1 MPTAEEA
8 FGFDP
13 SKGKIISYDI
23 SYGLDVE
30 IPATIG
36 GVAVTTI
43 GDFAFSNNDLISV
56 TIPDSVTMIGGCAF
70 ANNHLTNVMIG
81 ESVTEIEEGVFQ
93 NNDLTNVTIPDSVTM
108 IGRSAFADNHLT
120 SVKIGDSVTRIED
133 DAFWNNDLTSV
144 TIPDSV
150 TSLGSYAFAKNH
162 LISVTIGKSVTYI
175 DNSVFW
181 NNDLT
186 SVIIPESV
194 TSLGSYAFADNH
206 LTSVV
211 LPKSVISIDED
222 DIWHYGFKIEQV
234 FLIDSSYS
242 DIYCG
247 DQILKQVDT
256 SIKSKEFFTINL
268 QKLYPEID
276 PAKVNVIEISYCES
290 FNYDSSTGEVS
301 IMNAS
306 ADLITL
312 SYEYVQE
319 EITVLKVSVPIY
331 LRVHE
336 LE

>member
-150 TSLGSYAFAKNH
+150 TSLGSYAFA
-162 LISVTIGKSVTYI
+162 
-175 DNSVFW
+175 
-181 NNDLT
+181 
-186 SVIIPESV
+186 
-194 TSLGSYAFADNH
+194 DNH

>member
-120 SVKIGDSVTRIED
+120 RVKIGDSVT
-133 DAFWNNDLTSV
+133 
-144 TIPDSV
+144 
-150 TSLGSYAFAKNH
+150 
-162 LISVTIGKSVTYI
+162 
-175 DNSVFW
+175 
-181 NNDLT
+181 
-186 SVIIPESV
+186 II
-194 TSLGSYAFADNH
+194 GSYAFADNH